1 MQPCG
6 VRVIMTCATHQM
18 NGSINPRM
26 FQEGRC
32 YKPEIFAGLMSY
44 RAGALKTYPVR
55 NTRRE
60 KCYTRDSTIV
70 FRVFCTI
77 KMNATIF

>member
-1 MQPCG
+1 MKPCG
-6 VRVIMTCATHQM
+6 VRVITTSATHQM
-18 NGSINPRM
+18 NGTINPRM

-32 YKPEIFAGLMSY
+32 YEPEILAGLMFY